1 MKPECAAPKADL
13 SLLNL
18 NLRVLHCDGAEPAV
32 FRLFYFDS
40 YGESVDVQPLSFYC
54 FVSKRLSKL
63 HVVHIRNQVLELPR
77 NIDISDQ
84 MTFTRHSQSFLFWP
98 LFLFLF
104 FSINKLFSFQIQ
116 F

>member
-1 MKPECAAPKADL
+1 MKSECAVLKVDL

-18 NLRVLHCDGAEPAV
+18 NLTVLHCGGVEAAV

-40 YGESVDVQPLSFYC
+40 CGESVDFQLLSSHC
-54 FVSKRLSKL
+54 FVSKRSSKL
-63 HVVHIRNQVLELPR
+63 HVVHIHNKVLEPPR
-77 NIDISDQ
+77 NTDISDQ
-84 MTFTRHSQSFLFWP
+84 MTFTRHSQSFLFGP

-104 FSINKLFSFQIQ
+104 FSINNLFSLQIQ